1 MGDGWSI
8 IGRKTY
14 QITTGGDLTRR
25 GGFSI
30 RTLFILILQSYTVLN
45 PYKITFVLVQYVFY
59 LFLLEFISDCIVFLV
74 FFLFLNVIGQ
84 QLLRSGGDA
93 LFRPSASDENNSEY
107 VSHPIISIHLT
118 LSFSSRFTSRHLR
131 YTVLI
136 GELKRNTYQSTA
148 HLGINAGTNTTN
160 NIFGVQRL
168 VVFSKILK

>member
-30 RTLFILILQSYTVLN
+30 RTLFILILPSYTVLN

-93 LFRPSASDENNSEY
+93 LFRPSASDENNFWIRQSPHY
-107 VSHPIISIHLT
+107 IHSFNFIILLPLHLSTSPLYGLNRRAQEKHLSID
-118 LSFSSRFTSRHLR
+118 STSR
-131 YTVLI
+131 
-136 GELKRNTYQSTA
+136 N
-148 HLGINAGTNTTN
+148 
-160 NIFGVQRL
+160 
-168 VVFSKILK
+168 